1 MIKNILNNK
10 YYEIN
15 IKENSLHLINYIN
28 VIDIMS
34 NKIDI
39 LLNNKTLI
47 VNGSN
52 LIICALDE
60 NELLIKG
67 NIKGIEFINEQS

>member
-10 YYEIN
+10 CFEIDL
-15 IKENSLHLINYIN
+15 KENCLHLINYIN
-28 VIDIMS
+28 VIDIS
-34 NKIDI
+34 PNKMHI
-39 LLNNKTLI
+39 LLNNRSLV

-67 NIKGIEFINEQS
+67 NIKGIEFIDE